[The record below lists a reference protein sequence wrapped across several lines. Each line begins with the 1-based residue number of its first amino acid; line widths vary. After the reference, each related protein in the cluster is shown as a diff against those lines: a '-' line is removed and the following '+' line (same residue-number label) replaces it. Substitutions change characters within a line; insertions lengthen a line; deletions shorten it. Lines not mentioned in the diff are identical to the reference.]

1 MIRLA
6 PDIRHVLIC
15 AYAMPLG
22 LNTIVIPAAY
32 DSDTTI
38 GASMALISNFLAL
51 ITIPVVF
58 FVLLQD

>member
-1 MIRLA
+1 
-6 PDIRHVLIC
+6 
-15 AYAMPLG
+15 MPLG